1 MNERMKNMKMIS
13 KISSAILTSMIYD
26 SFFNAGISIVLLL

>member
-13 KISSAILTSMIYD
+13 KISSGILTSMIYD
-26 SFFNAGISIVLLL
+26 SFFNAGISIELLL